1 MIQARFFGLL
11 VLMFLGIT
19 ACTQSKTSAGQE
31 LITWQEY
38 TKMSQEQTDFQLV
51 DVRTPEEFGAGSIE
65 GAVNID
71 FYADDFEAQLEQLD
85 KTRPLVVF
93 CKSGGRSNKTAT
105 RCKEIGFEKVYDIE
119 GGYNQ
124 WKAMQ

>member
-19 ACTQSKTSAGQE
+19 ACTQSNTSAGQE